1 MRRIWQ
7 TLVPIFIA
15 TIFGLLI
22 GSRPLQAAV
31 LPRPAATTAAATTA
45 AAAITPKVNVP
56 PPALPMRTA
65 SVGTSTPNVAP
76 TEANAP
82 KPDPDYLRG
91 VASMRQQAENEP
103 DSPTSQ
109 ALKDVLKQLF
119 NPPAVQI
126 PFRFVTDNAG
136 VKVTNYAG
144 DIYFSQ
150 GAIFINYNESNND
163 DHFATIDNKL
173 YTWKTGK
180 SEGEML
186 KRFPGDTL
194 AFVMYMID
202 PAAIMRSIYVQYLD
216 EPQKFTVKPGINGEK
231 SILFKQVKNGFKG
244 IQVQSKPFW
253 LKGFLLAAAKE
264 KGGQTGS
271 LEIDPPIA
279 LAAIPQGLLTLP
291 PGVTFK
297 PSQETLRNRMTYL

>member
-31 LPRPAATTAAATTA
+31 LSPPAPTVPAPMPTVTAPTV
-45 AAAITPKVNVP
+45 KMQVL

-65 SVGTSTPNVAP
+65 TVGISTPSNAP
-76 TEANAP
+76 TTANAP
-82 KPDPDYLRG
+82 KPDPDYLQG
-91 VASMRQQAENEP
+91 VASMRRQAESEP
-103 DSPTSQ
+103 NSPTNQ
-109 ALKDVLKQLF
+109 ALKDVLQQLF

-126 PFRFVTDNAG
+126 PFRFVTDKAG

-180 SEGEML
+180 PEGETL

-216 EPQKFTVKPGINGEK
+216 EPQKFTVKPGMNGEK

-244 IQVQSKPFW
+244 IRVQSKPFW
-253 LKGFLLAAAKE
+253 LKGFLLAAAPE

-271 LEIDPPIA
+271 LEIDAPIA
-279 LAAIPQGLLTLP
+279 LAAIPQTLLTLP
-291 PGVTFK
+291 QGVTFK